1 MDYQRKILVC
11 QDSLMFGG
19 HERMFLSLAPGL
31 LELDGLDSLVI
42 CVPGAN
48 NNFLQALDDAKL
60 PRSRVQHLRSTKV
73 RGEPYR
79 APLRWIYR
87 REMDALLSKEKP
99 ALVLLLQGR
108 IENALVPMLAA
119 RKAGIP
125 IVSYL
130 PMAHATSELGYRHAA
145 PVITRILDGIRNY
158 YYRMPDGYAVPSAAV
173 ERQLRSHGV
182 TARIDVVPN
191 VVRSPSD
198 SPSRADA
205 RATLGVA
212 PDEQLAV
219 FVGRIDRHQKGL
231 DLLVDAMA
239 RSLPGDPHWQFAF
252 VGDGPDASWLRGA
265 LSAAGLLGRCR
276 LISWTDT
283 PGDWYAASDAV
294 VMPSRFEGVPLT
306 MIEALLHD
314 RPVLAS
320 EIDVFVDYLPCEG
333 LARFDTSL
341 DVPAALNRVRRAAL
355 HGRYARAIAQ
365 VRAEC
370 DIEASRR
377 RFAEAV
383 NHGWQ
388 IRTKAGA

>member
-1 MDYQRKILVC
+1 MGYQRKILVC

-31 LELDGLDSLVI
+31 LKLDWLDSLVI
-42 CVPGAN
+42 CAPGAN
-48 NNFLQALDDAKL
+48 RTFLQALDDARL
-60 PRSRVQHLRSTKV
+60 PRSRVRHLRSTKV

-87 REMDALLSKEKP
+87 REMDAVLSEEKP
-99 ALVLLLQGR
+99 VLVLLLQGR

-119 RKAGIP
+119 RRAGIP

-130 PMAHATSELGYRHAA
+130 PMAHATSEMGYRHAT
-145 PVITRILDGIRNY
+145 PVITRILDRVRTY
-158 YYRMPDGYAVPSAAV
+158 YYRLPDGYAVPSAAV

-182 TARIDVVPN
+182 TARIDVVSN
-191 VVRSPSD
+191 VVRTPSD
-198 SPSRADA
+198 SLSRADA
-205 RATLGVA
+205 RVKLGVA
-212 PDEQLAV
+212 ADENLAV

-239 RSLPGDPHWQFAF
+239 RSLPADPRWRFAF
-252 VGDGPDASWLRGA
+252 VGDGPDASWLREA
-265 LSAAGLLGRCR
+265 LDTAGLLARCR
-276 LISWTDT
+276 LINWTDT

-320 EIDVFVDYLPCEG
+320 EIDVFLDYLPRDG
-333 LARFDTSL
+333 LVRFDKSL
-341 DVPAALNRVRRAAL
+341 DLPAALDRVRKASL
-355 HGRYARAIAQ
+355 EGRFAQAVAQ

-383 NHGWQ
+383 DHALRSRRQ
-388 IRTKAGA
+388 AGA